1 MREGEREGRGDSFL
15 GRRQWDRRGW
25 EGAEQGKRF
34 SSGGGAG
41 IGCGRYGEKRTF
53 LGRLLLDRRY
63 WKVRG
68 RGGVSVWILEE
79 RWVLDFYGRAEKG
92 GRFWRGLKWR

>member
-41 IGCGRYGEKRTF
+41 IGWRRCGEE
-53 LGRLLLDRRY
+53 
-63 WKVRG
+63 
-68 RGGVSVWILEE
+68 GGVSHPVFSL
-79 RWVLDFYGRAEKG
+79 G
-92 GRFWRGLKWR
+92 

>member
-1 MREGEREGRGDSFL
+1 MGWTVEGAGRGFVFRQA
-15 GRRQWDRRGW
+15 GRGKAIL
-25 EGAEQGKRF
+25 EGTERKKRF

-68 RGGVSVWILEE
+68 RGDVSVWVLEE

-92 GRFWRGLKWR
+92 GRFWLGFL